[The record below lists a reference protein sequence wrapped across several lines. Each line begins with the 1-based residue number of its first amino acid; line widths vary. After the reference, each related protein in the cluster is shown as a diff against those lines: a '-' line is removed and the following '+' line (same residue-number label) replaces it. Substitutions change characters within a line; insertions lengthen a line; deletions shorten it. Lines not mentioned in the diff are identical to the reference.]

1 MNQQMTEK
9 LALEVVK
16 VILDLASEKGLFKTL
31 TDSMAAIAAF
41 NTLSEA
47 LLKEEEQVKKG
58 GAK

>member
-1 MNQQMTEK
+1 MNKQMTEK
-9 LALEVVK
+9 QALK

-31 TDSMAAIAAF
+31 NDSMAAIAAF

-47 LLKEEEQVKKG
+47 LLKEEEVKKG